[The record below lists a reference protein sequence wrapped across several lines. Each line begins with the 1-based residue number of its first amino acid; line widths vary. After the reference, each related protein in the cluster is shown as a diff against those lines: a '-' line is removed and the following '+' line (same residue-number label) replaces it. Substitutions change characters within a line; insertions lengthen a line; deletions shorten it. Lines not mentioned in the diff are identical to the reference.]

1 MFVMGWIRRV
11 FSNWRR
17 KLTLLIVL
25 IMVMIILDQRHQ
37 LQRAAYSTQALKV
50 ERVIAGNDIA
60 DMAAKVKRLQ
70 EQKIPDQND
79 AAFGKMALQLEG
91 SAVLLGAEPSLNS
104 HLGDTCPEVYLG
116 NHFYPYQYNN
126 WGVEECDYGEGVD
139 KLVTLVFRG
148 ENREQIERVTSSL
161 WNDYPGVRVIVEG
174 DLDLDMMGVHSVR
187 KGVGGIWPHSS

>member
-1 MFVMGWIRRV
+1 MFVMGWIQRV

-37 LQRAAYSTQALKV
+37 PQSAAYSTQALKV
-50 ERVIAGNDIA
+50 ERAIAGKDIA
-60 DMAAKVKRLQ
+60 DVAAKVKRLQ

-91 SAVLLGAEPSLNS
+91 SAVLLEAEPSLNS

-116 NHFYPYQYNN
+116 NHF
-126 WGVEECDYGEGVD
+126 
-139 KLVTLVFRG
+139 
-148 ENREQIERVTSSL
+148 
-161 WNDYPGVRVIVEG
+161 
-174 DLDLDMMGVHSVR
+174 
-187 KGVGGIWPHSS
+187 